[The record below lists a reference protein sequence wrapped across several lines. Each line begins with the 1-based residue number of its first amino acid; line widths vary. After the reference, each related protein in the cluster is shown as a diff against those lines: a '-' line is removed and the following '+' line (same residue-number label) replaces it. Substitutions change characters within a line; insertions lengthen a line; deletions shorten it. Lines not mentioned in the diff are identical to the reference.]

1 MNKLGVNLFLWT
13 TTMNEDLRETF
24 AYLKS
29 IGCDVVE
36 VPIADTDPA
45 RWARIGQQLD
55 EAGLERIGCSIT
67 GPGQDLIS
75 PDAAVR
81 RAAVAHL
88 KAVVDAA
95 ATMGASL
102 LTGPYHSAFKTF
114 TGVPPTEQEF
124 SWSVEGMREVAQYA
138 ETRGLTLGL
147 EYLNRFES
155 YLLTSAEELI
165 RYVEAVGHPACR
177 LMYDTFHAHIEEKNS
192 IEALRRCAPYL
203 VSVQFSE
210 NDRAI
215 PGTGQV
221 DFAAHYRVLQE
232 IGYDGPI
239 LIESFGLTPPDLA
252 AAAHIVRKRFD
263 SPEQVAA
270 EGMKLM
276 QRLVGE
282 AVAAVDATEPEV
294 AAAMAHS

>member
-13 TTMNEDLRETF
+13 TTMDEDLRETF
-24 AYLKS
+24 GYLKGL
-29 IGCDVVE
+29 GCDLVE
-36 VPIADTDPA
+36 VPIASIDLA
-45 RWARIGQQLD
+45 KWARIGQQLD
-55 EAGLERIGCSIT
+55 EAGLERVACSIA
-67 GPGQDLIS
+67 GPGHDFIN
-75 PDAAVR
+75 PDATVR
-81 RAAVAHL
+81 HAAVTHL

-95 ATMGASL
+95 VALGASL

-124 SWSVEGMREVAQYA
+124 AWSVEGMREVAQHA
-138 ETRGLTLGL
+138 EARGVKLGL

-155 YLLTSAEELI
+155 YLLTSADELI
-165 RYVEAVGHPACR
+165 RYVEAVGHPCCR
-177 LMYDTFHAHIEEKNS
+177 LMYDTFHAHVEEKNS
-192 IEALRRCAPYL
+192 PEALRRCAPYL

-221 DFAAHYRVLQE
+221 DFAAHARVLQE
-232 IGYDGPI
+232 IGYDGPVF
-239 LIESFGLTPPDLA
+239 IESFGLTPPELA

-276 QRLVGE
+276 QRLLRE
-282 AVAAVDATEPEV
+282 EVAAVDVTEPDV
-294 AAAMAHS
+294 SAAMAHS

>member
-13 TTMNEDLRETF
+13 TTMEEDLRETF
-24 AYLKS
+24 GYLKGL
-29 IGCDVVE
+29 GCDLVE
-36 VPIADTDPA
+36 VPIASIDRA
-45 RWARIGQQLD
+45 KWERIGQQLD
-55 EAGLERIGCSIT
+55 AAGLQRVACSIA
-67 GPGQDLIS
+67 GPGHDLIS
-75 PDAAVR
+75 PDPAIRHAAVTHLKAIVD
-81 RAAVAHL
+81 AAVAL
-88 KAVVDAA
+88 
-95 ATMGASL
+95 GASL

-124 SWSVEGMREVAQYA
+124 AWSVEGMREVAQHA
-138 ETRGLTLGL
+138 QQSGVTLGL

-155 YLLTSAEELI
+155 YLLTSAEDLI
-165 RYVEAVGHPACR
+165 RYVEAVDHPACR

-192 IEALRRCAPYL
+192 VEALRRCAPYL

-221 DFAAHYRVLQE
+221 DFAAHARVLQE
-232 IGYDGPI
+232 VGYTGPV
-239 LIESFGLTPPDLA
+239 LIESFGLTPPELA

-263 SPEQVAA
+263 SPEQVAT

-276 QRLVGE
+276 RRLFQE
-282 AVAAVDATEPEV
+282 QLAEPEIS
-294 AAAMAHS
+294 AAMSHS